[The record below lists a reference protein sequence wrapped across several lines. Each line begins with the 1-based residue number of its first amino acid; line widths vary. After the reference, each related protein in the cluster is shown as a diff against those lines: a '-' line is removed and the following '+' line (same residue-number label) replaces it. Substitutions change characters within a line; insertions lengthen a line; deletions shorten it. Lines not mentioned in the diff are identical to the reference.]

1 MNNFSEHQLL
11 PMMEFLFKTL
21 LHSFSILSLLKYVS
35 DFTADVFTS
44 EKELSSWT
52 YLLKKAPRRTI
63 LLISLVWNKNL
74 KIWYTLFE
82 LIQIEVQC
90 SKNYFK
96 KFLTQEAGAFGNKIE
111 EEPQKPYPKLKR
123 ICILYLYKEYLL
135 CLHFNGSGCFLK
147 ACVNFA
153 Q

>member
-1 MNNFSEHQLL
+1 
-11 PMMEFLFKTL
+11 MMEFPFRTL
-21 LHSFSILSLLKYVS
+21 LRSFSILSLLKYVS

-52 YLLKKAPRRTI
+52 YLLKKAPRRTK
-63 LLISLVWNKNL
+63 LLISLVWNKKL

-96 KFLTQEAGAFGNKIE
+96 KFLTQEAGTFGNKIE
-111 EEPQKPYPKLKR
+111 EEPQKPYTKLKR

-135 CLHFNGSGCFLK
+135 CLHFNGGGCFLK
-147 ACVNFA
+147 VCVNFA